1 MPNTQSLDAFYANK
15 FAKTPPLPPAG
26 EGEFNVFRLGH
37 YAGISHAMPYARY
50 DFYKIMLIRGRHRC
64 HYADKSIEFDGNT
77 LLFFNPAVPYSF
89 ERLDVQ
95 SSGFFCLFKNS
106 FFIESLRNGVHDLRV
121 FEPRS
126 KPVYHLTRPQD
137 QQVAEL
143 FEKML
148 VEAGSNYRFRF
159 DLLRNQVSELIHLAM
174 KMQPDEQLYYHPDT
188 NARLTSIFVKLLESQ
203 FPIQSQEQRVGMRS
217 ARDFAERLA
226 VHVNH
231 LNRAV
236 RATTGKT
243 TTAHIAERLAA
254 EATALLKHTDWN
266 VSEISDCLG
275 FAQPAHFTYFFRKQ
289 TELRPSAF
297 RLV

>member
-1 MPNTQSLDAFYANK
+1 MHASL
-15 FAKTPPLPPAG
+15 
-26 EGEFNVFRLGH
+26 
-37 YAGISHAMPYARY
+37 
-50 DFYKIMLIRGRHRC
+50 
-64 HYADKSIEFDGNT
+64 
-77 LLFFNPAVPYSF
+77 FNPAVPYSF
-89 ERLDVQ
+89 ERLDVE
-95 SSGFFCLFKNS
+95 SSGFFYLFKDS
-106 FFIESLRNGVHDLRV
+106 FFIESMRNGLHDLRV
-121 FEPRS
+121 FEPIS
-126 KPVYHLTRPQD
+126 KPLYHLTGPQD

-148 VEAGSNYRFRF
+148 VEAGSDYRFRF
-159 DLLRNQVSELIHLAM
+159 DLPLNQVSELIHLAM

-203 FPIQSQEQRVGMRS
+203 FPIQSREQRIGMRS

-266 VSEISDCLG
+266 VFEISDCLG
-275 FAQPAHFTYFFRKQ
+275 FAQPAHFTYFSGSKQSFGPAHSGFFDFR
-289 TELRPSAF
+289 
-297 RLV
+297 